1 MNMLGTIR
9 GRWLGLPVAVRFFV
23 AHWATG
29 FLLGSI
35 LVGGL
40 LYFDPGG
47 ISTLLRRAGGHPWPT
62 ILLWFFCGLTF
73 GGVHCGSAVIM
84 MGVPE
89 EPKPPEGGLREHV
102 ADLVPVPVRASA
114 GRKG

>member
-1 MNMLGTIR
+1 MKLLGAMR

-23 AHWATG
+23 LHWATG

-40 LYFDPGG
+40 LWFNPGG
-47 ISTLLRRAGGHPWPT
+47 IATLLARAGGHPWPT

-89 EPKPPEGGLREHV
+89 EPKPPQGGLRDQ
-102 ADLVPVPVRASA
+102 APALVPVPVAARR
-114 GRKG
+114 G

>member
-1 MNMLGTIR
+1 MNQLGLLR
-9 GRWLGLPVAVRFFV
+9 GRWRRLPVAVRFFV

-40 LYFDPGG
+40 LLFDPGG

-89 EPKPPEGGLREHV
+89 EPKPPQGGLREH
-102 ADLVPVPVRASA
+102 AAELVPVPVASA
-114 GRKG
+114 AGRRG